1 MKRILILALLIQG
14 ICNASVFG
22 MVQEITLNEMY
33 FIMPIDDTTQGN
45 GVGRPDPNQFHAF
58 IDGNQLLIEAN
69 TKAPLYIEVINK
81 RTGEV
86 VASRE
91 FVNATEILIQRSGV
105 YIIQIYSGNTV
116 MTGEFRI
123 E

>member
-14 ICNASVFG
+14 ICNAPVFG

-33 FIMPIDDTTQGN
+33 SIMPIDDTTQGN

>member
-14 ICNASVFG
+14 ICNAPVFG

>member
-22 MVQEITLNEMY
+22 MVQEIILNEMY
-33 FIMPIDDTTQGN
+33 SIMPIDDTAQGN

>member
-14 ICNASVFG
+14 ICNAPVFG
-22 MVQEITLNEMY
+22 MVQEITLNEIY
-33 FIMPIDDTTQGN
+33 SIMPIDDTDRDPLGDS
-45 GVGRPDPNQFHAF
+45 PDPTRFHAF

>member
-1 MKRILILALLIQG
+1 MKKLLILALFVQG
-14 ICNASVFG
+14 IYNASVFG
-22 MVQEITLNEMY
+22 MVQEIILNEMY
-33 FIMPIDDTTQGN
+33 SIMPIDDTAQGN

>member
-1 MKRILILALLIQG
+1 MKKLLIIALFVLG
-14 ICNASVFG
+14 MYNVSVFG
-22 MVQEITLNEMY
+22 MVQEIILTELY
-33 FIMPIDDTTQGN
+33 SIIPLDDPGDK
-45 GVGRPDPNQFHAF
+45 VGDTRPDPTQIRAS

>member
-33 FIMPIDDTTQGN
+33 SIMPIDDTTQGN

-81 RTGEV
+81 RPGEV

>member
-14 ICNASVFG
+14 ICNAPVFG
-22 MVQEITLNEMY
+22 MTQEITLNEMY
-33 FIMPIDDTTQGN
+33 SIMPVDDTAQGN

-58 IDGNQLLIEAN
+58 IDGYQLLIEAN

-91 FVNATEILIQRSGV
+91 FVNATEIPIQRSGV

>member
-33 FIMPIDDTTQGN
+33 FIMPIDDTAQGN

>member
-14 ICNASVFG
+14 ICNAPVFG

-33 FIMPIDDTTQGN
+33 SIMPIDDTDHDPLGD
-45 GVGRPDPNQFHAF
+45 RPDPTRFHAF

>member
-1 MKRILILALLIQG
+1 MKKLLILALFVQG
-14 ICNASVFG
+14 IYNASVFG
-22 MVQEITLNEMY
+22 MVQEIILNEMY
-33 FIMPIDDTTQGN
+33 SIMPIDDTDRDPLGD
-45 GVGRPDPNQFHAF
+45 RPDPTRFQAF

>member
-14 ICNASVFG
+14 ICNAPVFG

-33 FIMPIDDTTQGN
+33 SIMPIDDSTEDTIIRDTPPSRFQ
-45 GVGRPDPNQFHAF
+45 AF